1 MCCCQVAIQLSISR
15 LLQVRGDCHRQEHQS
30 GIRSSTAASRQTV
43 EDGSYLQTSRIA
55 PGLTPNNDIVTAY
68 KELKKHM
75 TKAQGN
81 KIAEHVTSGPPK
93 SYLRPTIAIQQH
105 SNNRMNKELLR
116 YSLQQRK
123 LRSFCSPVNLILVS

>member
-1 MCCCQVAIQLSISR
+1 V
-15 LLQVRGDCHRQEHQS
+15 LLPSGDTAQHQS
-30 GIRSSTAASRQTV
+30 TSTGSRGLPPTGAPIRDSFFYGGASRQTV

-105 SNNRMNKELLR
+105 SKNRMNKELLR